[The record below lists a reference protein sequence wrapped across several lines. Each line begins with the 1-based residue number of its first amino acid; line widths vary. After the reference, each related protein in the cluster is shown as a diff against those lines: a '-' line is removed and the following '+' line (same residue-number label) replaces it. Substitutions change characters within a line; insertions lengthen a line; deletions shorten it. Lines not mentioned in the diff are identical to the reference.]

1 MVKRLFPLTFN
12 SPKNYFSFLKV
23 WRGDGLAGS
32 GLGIAAVSG
41 LKKTFEM
48 FQKQNTLY
56 NNSCK
61 FILKSN
67 LWHKNCRTVGGLKLL
82 VGVTHL
88 HAEYYGEV
96 RELFLWKNIMR
107 IWYSKNIMIILLTIK
122 SFTSSR
128 WTARARLS
136 TCQPSFPPWLAERTS
151 PYWYWRFGMVFWY
164 LEWCIWYQGCCIWES
179 WFLGKLIWTTIFTK
193 IHNDQHHHWQ
203 HIVNRHP
210 N

>member
-1 MVKRLFPLTFN
+1 M
-12 SPKNYFSFLKV
+12 

-48 FQKQNTLY
+48 FQKQNSVS

-61 FILKSN
+61 FILKSR

-96 RELFLWKNIMR
+96 RELFIWKNIMR

-164 LEWCIWYQGCCIWES
+164 LVWCIWYHGCCIWES
-179 WFLGKLIWTTIFTK
+179 WFLGKLIWKISFTK
-193 IHNDQHHHWQ
+193 IHNDHHYHWQ
-203 HIVNRHP
+203 HILLCQSP
-210 N
+210 S

>member
-61 FILKSN
+61 FILKSR

-151 PYWYWRFGMVFWY
+151 PYWYWRFGMVY
-164 LEWCIWYQGCCIWES
+164 LISGMLH
-179 WFLGKLIWTTIFTK
+179 LGKFIFGK
-193 IHNDQHHHWQ
+193 AYLKN
-203 HIVNRHP
+203 
-210 N
+210 